1 MLNSGRIADKDDSF
15 YHSSISKVTVHI
27 VWYNKLCFR
36 TNFEDAEKA
45 YNLFPMP
52 DKISYVIKLTMEML
66 IKHIIWPDKG
76 SEITKMVCEKDVH
89 IYFYVYITPTNL

>member
-1 MLNSGRIADKDDSF
+1 MADNTDVTIIYSIPHLIFNSVLYSPPDKAETVDDEIENDNTENDELLNSCLIADKDDSF

-45 YNLFPMP
+45 YNMFPM
-52 DKISYVIKLTMEML
+52 S
-66 IKHIIWPDKG
+66 G
-76 SEITKMVCEKDVH
+76 
-89 IYFYVYITPTNL
+89 N